1 MAASMP
7 GPNETGDLCIG
18 SKREGCLEE
27 IGTGPIRILNEKK
40 KKKIFF
46 SKNYRLK
53 SSYYLTFPLK

>member
-40 KKKIFF
+40 KKRYSFQKIIG
-46 SKNYRLK
+46 
-53 SSYYLTFPLK
+53 